1 MSRDN
6 ETKQATVAITF
17 EQFQNVMVTALEGGS
32 NYWYLIH
39 DEHIPPIY
47 VGCGS
52 RLDRVTEKLWDDPE
66 YVLPI
71 YDVEDESEL
80 LGELTMQKF
89 LDNIGKHES
98 AFADLLNDNLDGY
111 SADMLFQMAVMGEV
125 VYG

>member
-6 ETKQATVAITF
+6 ETKQVKVDITF
-17 EQFQNVMVTALEGGS
+17 EQFNDVIVTALEGGS

-39 DEHIPPIY
+39 DEHIPTG
-47 VGCGS
+47 VWGS
-52 RLDRVTEKLWDDPE
+52 RIDRVVEKLWDDPE